1 MKDKD
6 PMGVL
11 TAELSEWPVCW
22 LARAAKLDW
31 PAASNGGTAS
41 LLHMDAHPA
50 YPYLSAMLSID
61 ELGDAYGADDGYVLA
76 RYFLSNARAWRGPIA
91 KAIKAEL
98 RRRLDG

>member
-11 TAELSEWPVCW
+11 TAELSEWPVAA
-22 LARAAKLDW
+22 LARAVLLDW
-31 PAASNGGTAS
+31 PVASYKGTAE
-41 LLHMDAHPA
+41 HMGMDAHPA
-50 YPYLSAMLSID
+50 NPYLHAMLYLATIND
-61 ELGDAYGADDGYVLA
+61 PYRADDGRTIV